1 MIFPTISEYIEAI
14 RYAEDN
20 FATLT
25 SLRPVLDGD
34 GNPVMSSGNFAVV
47 FKMRDEKSGK
57 CHALKCFIKDQ
68 DGRSES
74 YRLISDELEDVS
86 NDCFVRIQYKENEL
100 YVNTS
105 SSPTTDFP
113 VLLMDWVDGITLDR
127 YVSQH
132 IHDRYALRLIC
143 YQFCRMASWLMSQPF
158 AHGDLKPDN
167 ILVRSD
173 NSLVLVDYDGM
184 FVPAMSG
191 QQARETGSPDYRH
204 PLRTIDDFNEHID
217 DFSLAAIAMQLFA
230 VSLDPGLLAAHHGDT
245 LLLTAA
251 DHHDPAASAAH
262 GRLKPLLTD
271 PVFERLYA
279 LYHFA
284 HATQHLDAISFRAF
298 NIPKPTFVPQKEEL
312 STKVTKEDLENGV
325 KDEYGAIYSADG
337 SRLLKGP
344 SELEEYHI
352 SEGARVICDEAF
364 LPCKN
369 LTSIELPS
377 SVTHIG
383 DRAFSGCWSLT
394 AIKLPSSVTHI
405 GDYAFYGCSGLTS
418 IVLPSSVTHIGDD
431 AFSCCR
437 SLTSIELP
445 SSVTHIGSNPFSECD
460 RLHIE
465 NRSPLF
471 ETDSDALYTKGKKQL
486 IALYNHNIVHF
497 RIPSSVTHIGD
508 RAFSGCRSLTSIELP
523 SSVTHIGD
531 RAFDECIRLTS
542 IELPSSVT
550 HIGNRAFIGCESL
563 TSIELPSSVTHIGE
577 GAFSE
582 CRSLTAIKLPSSVT
596 HIGDGAFSRCRSLT
610 LIKLPSSVTHIGEGA
625 FRGCEYL
632 TSIELPSSV
641 THIGYGAFLGCEY
654 LTSIE
659 LPSSVTHIGN
669 SAFRGCSSLTSIEL
683 PSSVTHIGDEAFYG
697 CSSLTSIELPSSITY
712 IGKNPFGGCVRLHIE
727 SESPLFET
735 DSDALYT
742 KGKKQL
748 IALYNHDIVHFRIP
762 SSVTHIGNWAF
773 NECSG
778 LTSIVLPS
786 SVTHIGD
793 EAFRGCKGLT
803 SIVLPSSVTH
813 IGDSAFRWC
822 SSLTS
827 IELPSSVT
835 HIGDDVF
842 GGGWLNGPA
851 PISSIYVPKGTKDKF
866 MKLLPSGFHDKIIER

>member
-74 YRLISDELEDVS
+74 YRLISDELEYVS

-230 VSLDPGLLAAHHGDT
+230 VSLDPGLLASHHGDT

-337 SRLLKGP
+337 SRLLKVYKG
-344 SELEEYHI
+344 LERYRI
-352 SEGARVICDEAF
+352 REGTRVICDEAF
-364 LPCKN
+364 SECSS

-383 DRAFSGCWSLT
+383 D
-394 AIKLPSSVTHI
+394 
-405 GDYAFYGCSGLTS
+405 YAFKWCSRLTS
-418 IVLPSSVTHIGDD
+418 IVLPSSVTHIGNS
-431 AFSCCR
+431 AFWWCS
-437 SLTSIELP
+437 
-445 SSVTHIGSNPFSECD
+445 
-460 RLHIE
+460 
-465 NRSPLF
+465 
-471 ETDSDALYTKGKKQL
+471 
-486 IALYNHNIVHF
+486 
-497 RIPSSVTHIGD
+497 
-508 RAFSGCRSLTSIELP
+508 SLTSIELP

-531 RAFDECIRLTS
+531 RAFL
-542 IELPSSVT
+542 
-550 HIGNRAFIGCESL
+550 G
-563 TSIELPSSVTHIGE
+563 
-577 GAFSE
+577 
-582 CRSLTAIKLPSSVT
+582 CRSLT
-596 HIGDGAFSRCRSLT
+596 SL
-610 LIKLPSSVTHIGEGA
+610 
-625 FRGCEYL
+625 
-632 TSIELPSSV
+632 
-641 THIGYGAFLGCEY
+641 
-654 LTSIE
+654 
-659 LPSSVTHIGN
+659 
-669 SAFRGCSSLTSIEL
+669 
-683 PSSVTHIGDEAFYG
+683 
-697 CSSLTSIELPSSITY
+697 
-712 IGKNPFGGCVRLHIE
+712 
-727 SESPLFET
+727 
-735 DSDALYT
+735 
-742 KGKKQL
+742 
-748 IALYNHDIVHFRIP
+748 
-762 SSVTHIGNWAF
+762 
-773 NECSG
+773 
-778 LTSIVLPS
+778 VLPS

-793 EAFRGCKGLT
+793 RAF
-803 SIVLPSSVTH
+803 
-813 IGDSAFRWC
+813 D
-822 SSLTS
+822 
-827 IELPSSVT
+827 
-835 HIGDDVF
+835 
-842 GGGWLNGPA
+842 
-851 PISSIYVPKGTKDKF
+851 
-866 MKLLPSGFHDKIIER
+866 

>member
-74 YRLISDELEDVS
+74 YRLISDELEYVS

-143 YQFCRMASWLMSQPF
+143 YQFCRMASWLMTQPF

-184 FVPAMSG
+184 FVTAMSG

-230 VSLDPGLLAAHHGDT
+230 VSLAPGLLASHHGDT

-312 STKVTKEDLENGV
+312 STKVTQEDIENGV

-337 SRLLKGP
+337 SRLLEVDKG
-344 SELEEYHI
+344 LKHYRI
-352 SEGARVICDEAF
+352 REGTRVICDSAF
-364 LPCKN
+364 SWCSSLA
-369 LTSIELPS
+369 LIELPS
-377 SVTHIG
+377 SITYIG
-383 DRAFSGCWSLT
+383 N
-394 AIKLPSSVTHI
+394 
-405 GDYAFYGCSGLTS
+405 
-418 IVLPSSVTHIGDD
+418 
-431 AFSCCR
+431 
-437 SLTSIELP
+437 
-445 SSVTHIGSNPFSECD
+445 NPFNRCV
-460 RLHIE
+460 RLHVE

-471 ETDSDALYTKGKKQL
+471 ETDSDALYTKG
-486 IALYNHNIVHF
+486 
-497 RIPSSVTHIGD
+497 
-508 RAFSGCRSLTSIELP
+508 
-523 SSVTHIGD
+523 
-531 RAFDECIRLTS
+531 
-542 IELPSSVT
+542 
-550 HIGNRAFIGCESL
+550 
-563 TSIELPSSVTHIGE
+563 
-577 GAFSE
+577 
-582 CRSLTAIKLPSSVT
+582 
-596 HIGDGAFSRCRSLT
+596 
-610 LIKLPSSVTHIGEGA
+610 
-625 FRGCEYL
+625 
-632 TSIELPSSV
+632 
-641 THIGYGAFLGCEY
+641 
-654 LTSIE
+654 
-659 LPSSVTHIGN
+659 
-669 SAFRGCSSLTSIEL
+669 
-683 PSSVTHIGDEAFYG
+683 
-697 CSSLTSIELPSSITY
+697 
-712 IGKNPFGGCVRLHIE
+712 
-727 SESPLFET
+727 
-735 DSDALYT
+735 
-742 KGKKQL
+742 
-748 IALYNHDIVHFRIP
+748 
-762 SSVTHIGNWAF
+762 
-773 NECSG
+773 
-778 LTSIVLPS
+778 
-786 SVTHIGD
+786 
-793 EAFRGCKGLT
+793 
-803 SIVLPSSVTH
+803 
-813 IGDSAFRWC
+813 
-822 SSLTS
+822 
-827 IELPSSVT
+827 
-835 HIGDDVF
+835 
-842 GGGWLNGPA
+842 
-851 PISSIYVPKGTKDKF
+851 
-866 MKLLPSGFHDKIIER
+866 

>member
-74 YRLISDELEDVS
+74 YRLISDELEYVS

-284 HATQHLDAISFRAF
+284 HATQHLDAINSRAF

-312 STKVTKEDLENGV
+312 STIVTEEDLKNGV

-337 SRLLKGP
+337 SRLLKVP
-344 SELEEYHI
+344 SELDEYHI
-352 SEGARVICDEAF
+352 REGARVICDSAF
-364 LPCKN
+364 SWCKN

-377 SVTHIG
+377 SITYIG
-383 DRAFSGCWSLT
+383 N
-394 AIKLPSSVTHI
+394 
-405 GDYAFYGCSGLTS
+405 
-418 IVLPSSVTHIGDD
+418 
-431 AFSCCR
+431 
-437 SLTSIELP
+437 
-445 SSVTHIGSNPFSECD
+445 NPFIRCV
-460 RLHIE
+460 RLHVE

-486 IALYNHNIVHF
+486 ISFFNRDIVHF
-497 RIPSSVTHIGD
+497 RIPSSVTHIGEGTFSGCIRLTSIVLPSSVTHISD
-508 RAFSGCRSLTSIELP
+508 GAFSGCRSLTSIELP

-531 RAFDECIRLTS
+531 DAFF
-542 IELPSSVT
+542 V
-550 HIGNRAFIGCESL
+550 
-563 TSIELPSSVTHIGE
+563 
-577 GAFSE
+577 
-582 CRSLTAIKLPSSVT
+582 
-596 HIGDGAFSRCRSLT
+596 
-610 LIKLPSSVTHIGEGA
+610 
-625 FRGCEYL
+625 
-632 TSIELPSSV
+632 
-641 THIGYGAFLGCEY
+641 
-654 LTSIE
+654 
-659 LPSSVTHIGN
+659 
-669 SAFRGCSSLTSIEL
+669 CSS
-683 PSSVTHIGDEAFYG
+683 
-697 CSSLTSIELPSSITY
+697 
-712 IGKNPFGGCVRLHIE
+712 
-727 SESPLFET
+727 
-735 DSDALYT
+735 
-742 KGKKQL
+742 
-748 IALYNHDIVHFRIP
+748 
-762 SSVTHIGNWAF
+762 
-773 NECSG
+773 

-793 EAFRGCKGLT
+793 EAFGREY
-803 SIVLPSSVTH
+803 
-813 IGDSAFRWC
+813 W
-822 SSLTS
+822 
-827 IELPSSVT
+827 
-835 HIGDDVF
+835 DD
-842 GGGWLNGPA
+842 LA

-866 MKLLPSGFHDKIIER
+866 MKLLPSVYHDKIIER

>member
-74 YRLISDELEDVS
+74 YRLISDELEYVS
-86 NDCFVRIQYKENEL
+86 NGCFVRIQYKENEL

-143 YQFCRMASWLMSQPF
+143 YQFCRMASWLMTQPF

-312 STKVTKEDLENGV
+312 STKVTKEDLKNGV

-337 SRLLKGP
+337 SRLLKADNLG
-344 SELEEYHI
+344 LKHYRI
-352 SEGARVICDEAF
+352 REGA
-364 LPCKN
+364 
-369 LTSIELPS
+369 
-377 SVTHIG
+377 
-383 DRAFSGCWSLT
+383 
-394 AIKLPSSVTHI
+394 
-405 GDYAFYGCSGLTS
+405 
-418 IVLPSSVTHIGDD
+418 
-431 AFSCCR
+431 
-437 SLTSIELP
+437 
-445 SSVTHIGSNPFSECD
+445 
-460 RLHIE
+460 
-465 NRSPLF
+465 
-471 ETDSDALYTKGKKQL
+471 
-486 IALYNHNIVHF
+486 
-497 RIPSSVTHIGD
+497 
-508 RAFSGCRSLTSIELP
+508 
-523 SSVTHIGD
+523 
-531 RAFDECIRLTS
+531 
-542 IELPSSVT
+542 
-550 HIGNRAFIGCESL
+550 
-563 TSIELPSSVTHIGE
+563 
-577 GAFSE
+577 
-582 CRSLTAIKLPSSVT
+582 
-596 HIGDGAFSRCRSLT
+596 
-610 LIKLPSSVTHIGEGA
+610 
-625 FRGCEYL
+625 
-632 TSIELPSSV
+632 
-641 THIGYGAFLGCEY
+641 
-654 LTSIE
+654 
-659 LPSSVTHIGN
+659 
-669 SAFRGCSSLTSIEL
+669 
-683 PSSVTHIGDEAFYG
+683 
-697 CSSLTSIELPSSITY
+697 
-712 IGKNPFGGCVRLHIE
+712 
-727 SESPLFET
+727 
-735 DSDALYT
+735 
-742 KGKKQL
+742 
-748 IALYNHDIVHFRIP
+748 
-762 SSVTHIGNWAF
+762 
-773 NECSG
+773 
-778 LTSIVLPS
+778 
-786 SVTHIGD
+786 
-793 EAFRGCKGLT
+793 
-803 SIVLPSSVTH
+803 
-813 IGDSAFRWC
+813 
-822 SSLTS
+822 
-827 IELPSSVT
+827 
-835 HIGDDVF
+835 
-842 GGGWLNGPA
+842 
-851 PISSIYVPKGTKDKF
+851 
-866 MKLLPSGFHDKIIER
+866 